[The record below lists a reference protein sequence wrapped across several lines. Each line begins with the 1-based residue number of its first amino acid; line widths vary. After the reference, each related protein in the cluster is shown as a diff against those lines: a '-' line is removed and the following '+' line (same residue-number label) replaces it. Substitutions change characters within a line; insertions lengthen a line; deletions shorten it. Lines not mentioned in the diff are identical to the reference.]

1 MNILSAEKKSSLN
14 LEEIYENQFNLY
26 EQEVLATIYKYL
38 KYFEKNDLQTF
49 KIEYARLDSVE
60 DE

>member
-38 KYFEKNDLQTF
+38 KYFEKYDLQTF

-60 DE
+60 D

>member
-14 LEEIYENQFNLY
+14 LEEIYENLSNLY

-38 KYFEKNDLQTF
+38 KYFEKYDLQTF
-49 KIEYARLDSVE
+49 KIEHARLDSVE
-60 DE
+60 D

>member
-14 LEEIYENQFNLY
+14 LEEIYENQFHLY
-26 EQEVLATIYKYL
+26 EQEVLATKYKYL

-60 DE
+60 D

>member
-14 LEEIYENQFNLY
+14 LEEIYENLFNLY

-60 DE
+60 D

>member
-60 DE
+60 D